1 MKKGKGRGRPRRDPT
16 TLRKDLHQ
24 MTLRL
29 DAHTVDLLGCAR
41 LVLGK
46 SRQEIA
52 VAAIGSYLLGEA
64 ALSKAD
70 QARIRYHLK
79 GVR

>member
-1 MKKGKGRGRPRRDPT
+1 
-16 TLRKDLHQ
+16 

-29 DAHTVDLLGCAR
+29 DARTVDLLGCAR
-41 LVLGK
+41 LVLKK

-52 VAAIGSYLLGEA
+52 VAAIGAYLLGTTG
-64 ALSKAD
+64 LSKAN